1 MSARERYKKAQEAA
15 REGRHEEAL
24 QEHIWFHNHALD
36 EQPALYGV
44 RLSYA
49 LSDWVDLGRAY
60 PPALLALK
68 EVRDAK
74 TAKLQRG
81 EGNRALFHDVESI
94 NAWLKETGLTYQLF
108 LQLLT
113 ANPEM
118 AKECVSLAMPS
129 IVAAKD
135 FALARTFIDDP
146 EATARKWM
154 RLLNDDIS
162 DLAKEPPRKAPVQ
175 DGIVQFYA
183 ERMRLLLAILI
194 GVGEQ
199 GLAESI
205 RETALMS
212 IESAPVRDAVMVAI
226 SRDPEA

>member
-1 MSARERYKKAQEAA
+1 MSAHARYKKAQEAA
-15 REGRHEEAL
+15 RDGRHEEAL
-24 QEHIWFHNHALD
+24 QEHIWFHNNALD

-49 LSDWVDLGRAY
+49 LSDWVDLGKTY

-68 EVRDAK
+68 EIRDAK

-94 NAWLKETGLTYQLF
+94 NEWLKETGLTYQLF
-108 LQLLT
+108 LHMLK
-113 ANPEM
+113 ASPEM

-129 IVAAKD
+129 IVHARD

-154 RLLNDDIS
+154 RLLNDDIAY
-162 DLAKEPPRKAPVQ
+162 LAKEPPSKAPVQ
-175 DGIVQFYA
+175 DGYVHFYA
-183 ERMRLLLAILI
+183 QRMLLLLTILS

-212 IESAPVRDAVMVAI
+212 IVSAPIRDAVRDAI
-226 SRDPEA
+226 SREPEA